1 MDISAIQDLILLGFF
16 GVVASGI
23 IALIVD
29 MFLMIRNSNERKEE
43 RRELIDMMKTAFTI
57 NTGIELTKRTEEVLK
72 NNKTEK

>member
-16 GVVASGI
+16 GVIASGI
-23 IALIVD
+23 IALVVD

-57 NTGIELTKRTEEVLK
+57 NTGIELTQKTEEVLK

>member
-1 MDISAIQDLILLGFF
+1 MDMTAIQNLILLGFF

-57 NTGIELTKRTEEVLK
+57 NTGIELTQRTEEVLK